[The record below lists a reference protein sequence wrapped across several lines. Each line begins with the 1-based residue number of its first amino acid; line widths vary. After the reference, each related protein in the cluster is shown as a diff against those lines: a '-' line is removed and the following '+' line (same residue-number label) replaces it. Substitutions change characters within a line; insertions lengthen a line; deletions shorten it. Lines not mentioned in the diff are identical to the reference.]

1 MEQLCIVAYVF
12 GGYTPF
18 IPFYVYS
25 VLKSYPDYFVKIYV
39 HEQLPEKEKICL
51 ELVRQRG
58 YDRFQ
63 IVENYRDVILAKQ
76 PNGINDNKVLKVL
89 RWLLPYEE
97 FKDFDYVYI
106 GDIDYIIIREEPPL
120 LQGHL
125 QHCAQTGLPYSNMI
139 RKNNSR
145 RLSGLHFFKIKE
157 YYKKM
162 NDIINYYANN
172 LEALL
177 QLLSQYQKSPNE
189 SFLYHIVSQGIGV
202 TEKIED
208 GREYHY
214 RPDHGFHLGN
224 IRDGVVRRDGC
235 LLHYQSNKELLAYCH
250 DETMCAMLH
259 ILPVKEII
267 YLFYHLVEKP
277 RLTLKVKA
285 YKLLWDLC
293 NMTKKL

>member
-106 GDIDYIIIREEPPL
+106 RDIDYLIIRKNRRAAQPFAALRANRPA
-120 LQGHL
+120 LQ
-125 QHCAQTGLPYSNMI
+125 QHD
-139 RKNNSR
+139 RKNNS
-145 RLSGLHFFKIKE
+145 
-157 YYKKM
+157 
-162 NDIINYYANN
+162 AAVP
-172 LEALL
+172 ALL
-177 QLLSQYQKSPNE
+177 KLKNIIKNE
-189 SFLYHIVSQGIGV
+189 RY
-202 TEKIED
+202 
-208 GREYHY
+208 Y
-214 RPDHGFHLGN
+214 
-224 IRDGVVRRDGC
+224 
-235 LLHYQSNKELLAYCH
+235 
-250 DETMCAMLH
+250 
-259 ILPVKEII
+259 
-267 YLFYHLVEKP
+267 
-277 RLTLKVKA
+277 
-285 YKLLWDLC
+285 
-293 NMTKKL
+293 